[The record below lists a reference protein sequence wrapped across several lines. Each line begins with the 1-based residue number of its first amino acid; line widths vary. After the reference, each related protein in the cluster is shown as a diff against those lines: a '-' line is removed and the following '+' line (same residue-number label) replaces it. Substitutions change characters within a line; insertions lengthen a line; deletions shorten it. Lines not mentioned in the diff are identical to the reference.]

1 MGIPARYVGPRQQES
16 EAMSRQ
22 IEVAMF
28 LQDKVNRGEAMS
40 ADDLKKLEKLL
51 EPPKPPKK
59 DKETK
64 P

>member
-1 MGIPARYVGPRQQES
+1 MRITARDVGPSQHES
-16 EAMSRQ
+16 EALSRQ

-28 LQDKVNRGEAMS
+28 LQEKVNRGEAMS

>member
-1 MGIPARYVGPRQQES
+1 
-16 EAMSRQ
+16 MSRQ

-51 EPPKPPKK
+51 QPPKPPKK
-59 DKETK
+59 ETK